1 MSVTNKKTTAQRVHW
16 QAHQSTNAEIPE
28 NTMAAMEYAW
38 ELGGIPEIDIRQT
51 ADGIIIGLHDE
62 TPRRTTTASEA
73 DRDRLVSECTFEQ
86 TQAWDAGVIFN
97 DKYRG
102 EKVPSLEQ
110 VLAVLASH
118 PERELYLDY
127 KQVDLDK
134 LAALIERCGVER
146 QIIFC
151 HRDHDNCRIMKRL
164 VPGIRTMLW
173 ISGGSNP
180 EAEVARKFAEAAVS
194 GFDALDIVQI
204 HLVDADNL
212 SGEAQ
217 SGPWRYKVQREY
229 LQMALGQL
237 AEKGLELEVLPFH
250 FSEDS
255 LFALLDL
262 GVRRFA
268 VDEPRVF
275 VATLERYSFT

>member
-1 MSVTNKKTTAQRVHW
+1 MSVTNKKAAAQRVHW
-16 QAHQSTNAEIPE
+16 QAHQSTAAEFPE

-38 ELGGIPEIDIRQT
+38 GLGGIPEIDIRQT
-51 ADGIIIGLHDE
+51 ADGIIIGMHDE

-73 DRDRLVSECTFEQ
+73 DRDRLISECTFEQ
-86 TQAWDAGVIFN
+86 TQAWDAGVRFS

-102 EKVPSLEQ
+102 EKVPSLER
-110 VLAVLASH
+110 VLAALAIH

-151 HRDHDNCRIMKRL
+151 HRDHENCRIMKRL

-180 EAEVARKFAEAAVS
+180 EAEVARKFAAAADS

-204 HLVDADNL
+204 HLVDADN
-212 SGEAQ
+212 SGETTSQ
-217 SGPWRYKVQREY
+217 PWAYEVQREY
-229 LQMALGQL
+229 LQMALEQL
-237 AEKGLELEVLPFH
+237 ADKGLELEVLPFH
-250 FSEDS
+250 FSQES

-262 GVRRFA
+262 GIRRFA
-268 VDEPRVF
+268 VDEPKVF
-275 VATLERYSFT
+275 VATLERYSFV

>member
-1 MSVTNKKTTAQRVHW
+1 MSVTNKKAAAQRVHW
-16 QAHQSTNAEIPE
+16 QAHQSTAAEFPE
-28 NTMAAMEYAW
+28 NTMVAMEYAW

-51 ADGIIIGLHDE
+51 ADGIIIGMHDE

-73 DRDRLVSECTFEQ
+73 DRDRLISDCTFEQ
-86 TQAWDAGVIFN
+86 TQAWDAGVRFS
-97 DKYRG
+97 DKYQG
-102 EKVPSLEQ
+102 EKVPSLER
-110 VLAVLASH
+110 VLAALAIH

-151 HRDHDNCRIMKRL
+151 HQDHENCRIMKRL

-180 EAEVARKFAEAAVS
+180 EAEVARKFAAAADS

-204 HLVDADNL
+204 HLVDADN
-212 SGEAQ
+212 SGETT
-217 SGPWRYKVQREY
+217 SSPWAYKVQREY
-229 LQMALGQL
+229 LQMALEQL
-237 AEKGLELEVLPFH
+237 ADKGLELEVLPFH
-250 FSEDS
+250 FSQES
-255 LFALLDL
+255 LFALLDI
-262 GVRRFA
+262 GIRRFA
-268 VDEPRVF
+268 VDEPKVF
-275 VATLERYSFT
+275 VATLERYSFA